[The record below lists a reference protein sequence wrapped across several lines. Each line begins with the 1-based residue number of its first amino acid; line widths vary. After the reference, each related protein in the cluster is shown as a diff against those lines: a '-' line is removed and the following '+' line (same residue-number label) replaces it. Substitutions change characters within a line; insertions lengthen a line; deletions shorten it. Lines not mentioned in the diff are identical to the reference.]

1 MTELKRAKTP
11 KYTGGK
17 KKILFLFTSCRI
29 NMSMK
34 LHTKALIATIVE
46 ALLALL
52 QNIQTILIYLSN
64 NIHVYPIT

>member
-1 MTELKRAKTP
+1 
-11 KYTGGK
+11 
-17 KKILFLFTSCRI
+17 
-29 NMSMK
+29 MSMK

-64 NIHVYPIT
+64 NSHVYPIT